1 MSLITIEDIFHIKSV
16 STPTVV
22 PNSNSVVYYVTKI
35 REQDNDYVTHLYLND
50 GQTNHQLTY
59 GNDRISSLKIS
70 PDGKYLFFLSAADKK
85 QQLFRMRLDGGERE
99 QITHEKEGITGFT
112 ISSDSA
118 RIYYNVSLEVNKIH
132 AEPDDSLD
140 EQKQDVVDEKKD
152 DKSNGKGKDL
162 PEPVVIDRMKYKF
175 DGAGVLKEKYSEVK
189 VIDLATL
196 DIESY
201 ISHDLINYN
210 AKAAGSDYFVYTSDE
225 SDNPDFNFSASL
237 FIEQGG
243 KVKEIPTSDG
253 YVASVN
259 IAPDGKHIAIVE
271 MSRDFENATH
281 PKVYVYNV
289 DTEEKVAVTDNL
301 DRPVGGMVAAD
312 VQQSTEMEGVVWVNN
327 DTFLFTVADYGNIN
341 LYQGTVQGE
350 CMPILEDKHHIYGLS
365 TTEHHAYLAIST
377 PTHPGEIYRFDL
389 QEKKLEK
396 ITEFNTEY
404 VDNRT
409 IVEPEEI
416 TYESKD
422 GTKVH
427 GWIMKPADFEAG
439 KKYPMITNIHGGPHA
454 LYGNTFF
461 HEMQVLA
468 AKGFGVLY
476 VNPRGSHSYSQAF
489 VDAVRG
495 DYGGGDYE
503 DIMAGVDYALAAYDW
518 IDGEKLGVTG
528 GSYGGFMTNWI
539 VGHTDRFKAAVTQRS
554 ISNWTSFR
562 GVSDIGYYFTDWQIK
577 ADFFDIDKMWHHSP
591 IKYVNN
597 MKTPL
602 LILHSERDFRCPME
616 QAEQLFIALK
626 YQGVK
631 TRFVR
636 FPEADHNLSRT
647 GKPNL
652 RIKRLEH
659 LSEWFENI
667 LK

>member
-1 MSLITIEDIFHIKSV
+1 MTHIAIEDIFHIKSV

-22 PNSNSVVYYVTKI
+22 PNSNSVAYYVTKI

-50 GQTNHQLTY
+50 GETNHQLTY
-59 GNDRISSLKIS
+59 GNDKISSLKFS
-70 PDGKYLFFLSAADKK
+70 PDGKYAFFLSAADKK
-85 QQLFRMRLDGGERE
+85 QQLFRMRLSGGERE
-99 QITHEKEGITGFT
+99 QITHEKDGITGFT

-132 AEPDDSLD
+132 ADPDDSLD
-140 EQKQDVVDEKKD
+140 EQKEDVAKDKKEE
-152 DKSNGKGKDL
+152 KSNGKNKDL

-175 DGAGVLKEKYSEVK
+175 DGAGVLKEKYSEIK
-189 VIDLATL
+189 VIDLETL

-201 ISHDLINYN
+201 ISADLINYN
-210 AKAAGSDYFVYTSDE
+210 AKAAGSDYFIYTSDE
-225 SDNPDFNFSASL
+225 SENPDFNFNASL
-237 FIEQGG
+237 FIERDG
-243 KVKEIPTSDG
+243 KVKEIPTADG
-253 YVASVN
+253 YVSSVN

-271 MSRDFENATH
+271 MSRDYENATH
-281 PKVYVYNV
+281 PKVFVYNI
-289 DTEEKVAVTDNL
+289 DTEEKVGITDDL

-312 VQQSTEMEGVVWVNN
+312 VQQATEMDGVVWVNN
-327 DTFLFTVADYGNIN
+327 DTFLFTVADHGNIN
-341 LYQGTVQGE
+341 LYQGTVDGE
-350 CMPILEDKHHIYGLS
+350 CTPILEDKHHIYGLS
-365 TTEHHAYLAIST
+365 TTEEYAYLAIST
-377 PTHPGEIYRFDL
+377 PTHPGEIFRFDL
-389 QEKKLEK
+389 KEKSLEK
-396 ITEFNTEY
+396 ITELNTEF

-409 IVEPEEI
+409 IVASEEI
-416 TYESKD
+416 TYKSKD
-422 GTKVH
+422 GTQVH
-427 GWIMKPADFEAG
+427 GWIMKPAGFEDG
-439 KKYPMITNIHGGPHA
+439 KKYPLVTNIHGGPHA

-468 AKGFGVLY
+468 AKGFGVLF
-476 VNPRGSHSYSQAF
+476 VNPRGSHSYSQEF

-503 DIMAGVDYALAAYDW
+503 DIMAGVDYALENYEWVDS
-518 IDGEKLGVTG
+518 EKLGVTG

-577 ADFFDIDKMWHHSP
+577 ADFYDIDKMWHHSP
-591 IKYVNN
+591 IKYVKN